1 MEYIMNSKKC
11 TAIWVA
17 SIVCFAWFIF
27 SFLKLIL
34 GSAADASQNYGPGLS
49 LIAGIVVAIVDIV
62 EIINQSKKVGKSL
75 IPFVISS
82 FKKENGKDMS
92 RLAWALFFSISP
104 IFILIGVLLLCSG
117 GGTAAL
123 GNNQN
128 KSSSTNT
135 VSQHTGGGIS
145 NSSKDS
151 DNYQKLN
158 NIAGNT
164 SNNMQQI
171 TEAKHNEIQNIVKN
185 NPGISD
191 EELAKIAG
199 VNADTAR
206 AHRPQLD
213 LSYQDINHIAGN
225 TSNNIQNI
233 IEAKYN
239 EIQKAVQNNPGLS
252 DEDIAQKFGVNI
264 DTARASRPKLNLSYE
279 ELNRIAG
286 STANNIQQITEST
299 HNEIQNM
306 FRKNPGLS
314 VEEGLALFNKSHP
327 GTNIET
333 IRAHK
338 PN

>member
-1 MEYIMNSKKC
+1 MNSKKC
-11 TAIWVA
+11 TVIWVA

-62 EIINQSKKVGKSL
+62 EIINQSKKAGKSL

-104 IFILIGVLLLCSG
+104 IFILIGVLVLCSG

-135 VSQHTGGGIS
+135 VSQQTGGGIS

-191 EELAKIAG
+191 EELAQTAG

-286 STANNIQQITEST
+286 STANNIQQITESA